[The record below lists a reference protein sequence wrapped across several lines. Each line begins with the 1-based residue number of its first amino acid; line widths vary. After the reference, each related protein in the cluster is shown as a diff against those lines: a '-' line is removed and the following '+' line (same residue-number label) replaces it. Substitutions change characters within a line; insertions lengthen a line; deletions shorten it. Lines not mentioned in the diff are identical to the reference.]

1 MEGREPKDFTSELI
15 PTMDSPILTPTT
27 CRFCRFYYSEGRRGG
42 TCEKLNVP
50 VRGFWRACPLAAAIP
65 SREHQPAI
73 ATTPST
79 AANTARASVFFFQDD
94 PEAIA

>member
-27 CRFCRFYYSEGRRGG
+27 CRFCHFYYSEGRRGG
-42 TCEKLNVP
+42 TCQKLNVP
-50 VRGFWRACPLAAAIP
+50 VQGFWRACPLATAIP

>member
-15 PTMDSPILTPTT
+15 PAMDSPILTPTT

-50 VRGFWRACPLAAAIP
+50 VRGFGGPVPWRQPSLAVNISQR
-65 SREHQPAI
+65 SRQAHQPLLG
-73 ATTPST
+73 
-79 AANTARASVFFFQDD
+79 R
-94 PEAIA
+94 